1 MRLRN
6 ELGSA
11 YMNTDSPNTIDRL
24 LRAGWHV
31 VEDAPVKEEVAQPV
45 EAPRVRCVHTDPLK
59 YKDLYLSWYVQ
70 CGSVAQ
76 LRDVLQHL
84 GVVFDRK
91 AVKKDLQALLKRQIS
106 EIKAQLKE
114 EEN

>member
-6 ELGSA
+6 EVGSA
-11 YMNTDSPNTIDRL
+11 YMTTDSPHTIDRL

-31 VEDAPVKEEVAQPV
+31 VEELPTEEEPAPHV
-45 EAPRVRCVHTDPLK
+45 EAPQVRCVHTDPLK
-59 YKDLYLSWYVQ
+59 YKDRYLSWYVQ

-91 AVKKDLQALLKRQIS
+91 AVKKDLQALLRRQIS
-106 EIKAQLKE
+106 EIKAQTKE
-114 EEN
+114 EAR

>member
-11 YMNTDSPNTIDRL
+11 YMTTDSPNTIDRL
-24 LRAGWHV
+24 LRAGWRV
-31 VEDAPVKEEVAQPV
+31 VEETPIIEEPKRNV
-45 EAPRVRCVHTDPLK
+45 EAPQVRCVHTDPLK

-91 AVKKDLQALLKRQIS
+91 AVKKDLQALLRRQIT
-106 EIKAQLKE
+106 EIKAQMKE
-114 EEN
+114 DTH